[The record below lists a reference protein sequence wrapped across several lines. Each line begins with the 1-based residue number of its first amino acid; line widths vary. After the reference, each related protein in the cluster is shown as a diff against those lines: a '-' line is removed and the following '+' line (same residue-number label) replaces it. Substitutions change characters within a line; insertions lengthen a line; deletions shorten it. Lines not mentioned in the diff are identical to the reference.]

1 MNLTAVLV
9 TGLLAGGVSCAAVQG
24 GLLTGLVARQRQAGG
39 DRDRTGDGARWI
51 SRVADD
57 LAPVAGFL
65 GGKVVSHAAL
75 GALLGGLGTAMQLSP
90 QARVTIQV
98 VAGLLILCFG
108 LAQLGVP
115 GFRELTVSPP
125 ASWQRLV
132 RGRAR
137 SSAAM
142 APALLGLS
150 TVLIPCGVTV
160 SVMALALAS
169 GSAASGAATMAV
181 FVVGTSPLFAVI
193 GYAAH
198 KAATAWK
205 DKLAFATG
213 VVLVAVGLY
222 TLNGGLTLAGSPL
235 AARNLPSALG
245 LADETAPDASTVD
258 IGSDGVQMAVIIV
271 RPGAFYPANVQV
283 KSGVPTM
290 LVFRSEDAFG
300 CVRALVI
307 PKLGVDEVLPENG
320 DTEFDAGTLKPGRI
334 DYSCSMG
341 MYAGTITVT

>member
-1 MNLTAVLV
+1 MSLTAVLV

-24 GLLTGLVARQRQAGG
+24 GLLTGLVARQKEATG
-39 DRDRTGDGARWI
+39 DRDDARGGPSWR

-65 GGKVVSHAAL
+65 GGKLVSHAAL

-90 QARVTIQV
+90 QAQVTMQV
-98 VAGLLILCFG
+98 VAGLLIVCFG

-115 GFRELTVSPP
+115 AFRELTVSPP

-142 APALLGLS
+142 APAILGLS
-150 TVLIPCGVTV
+150 TVLIPCGVTL

-169 GSAASGAATMAV
+169 GSAAYGAATMAV
-181 FVVGTSPLFAVI
+181 FVAGTSPLFALV

-205 DKLAFATG
+205 EQLAFATG
-213 VVLVAVGLY
+213 VVLLAVGLY

-235 AARNLPSALG
+235 AAGNLSSTLG
-245 LADETAPDASTVD
+245 LTDDSAPDASTVD
-258 IGSDGVQMAVIIV
+258 VGDDGVQKALITV
-271 RPGAFYPANVQV
+271 RPGMYVPGNVEV
-283 KSGVPTM
+283 KAGIPTT

-300 CVRALVI
+300 CVLALVI
-307 PKLGVDEVLPENG
+307 PDLDVQEVLPENG
-320 DTEFDAGTLKPGRI
+320 DTEFEAGILKPGRI

-341 MYAGTITVT
+341 MYTGTITVT